1 MGKILIITS
10 NWLQKRYLK
19 HWRFFYSLWVCVC
32 TCKSCESGNFARIHT
47 NEPGNYWETV
57 LRLHVQRCL
66 STIIHIQSWF
76 PMKNKMFPISRY
88 FASHDTHWHRISI
101 FYLFPV
107 YTVKFLWRHTLIVLL
122 IHLTRVSGYYL
133 ISHFSKSSS
142 PCIRL
147 RLLYSPFC

>member
-19 HWRFFYSLWVCVC
+19 HWRFFILCECVCVLVEAANRG
-32 TCKSCESGNFARIHT
+32 TSQEYTPT
-47 NEPGNYWETV
+47 NRETV

-107 YTVKFLWRHTLIVLL
+107 YTVKFLWRHTWIVLL

-147 RLLYSPFC
+147 WLLYSPFC